1 MKAIH
6 VAALFVLSAGYA
18 AAAEI
23 NVPMN
28 TVNEQG
34 TGKAIGSIKIG
45 ESPNGLVF
53 TPALAGLSAGEHGFH
68 VHENPNCDAKEKDGK
83 MTPALAAG
91 GHYDPKAT
99 KKHEGPEGN
108 GHLGD
113 LPKLA
118 VDANGNA
125 TESVVAPHLKIE
137 DVKGRALVIHAG
149 GDNYSDQPE
158 PLGGGKGRI
167 ACGIVGN

>member
-6 VAALFVLSAGYA
+6 VVALFVSSVTYA

-34 TGKAIGSIKIG
+34 TGKAIGSIKIS
-45 ESPNGLVF
+45 ESPDGLVF
-53 TPALAGLSAGEHGFH
+53 TPALAGLPAGEHGFH
-68 VHENPNCDAKEKDGK
+68 VHENPSCDAKEKDGK

-113 LPKLA
+113 LPKLSA
-118 VDANGNA
+118 DANGNA
-125 TESVVAPHLKIE
+125 MESVVAPHLKID

>member
-1 MKAIH
+1 MRA
-6 VAALFVLSAGYA
+6 VYLVTLFVSSVTYA
-18 AAAEI
+18 IAAEVA
-23 NVPMN
+23 VPMN

-34 TGKAIGSIKIG
+34 TVKAIGSIKIT
-45 ESPNGLVF
+45 ELPNGLVF
-53 TPALAGLSAGEHGFH
+53 TPVLEGLPAGEHGFH
-68 VHENPNCDAKEKDGK
+68 LHENPNCEAKEKEGK

-99 KKHEGPEGN
+99 KKHAGPEGS

-113 LPKLA
+113 LPKL
-118 VDANGNA
+118 VVNTNGKV
-125 TESVVAPHLKIE
+125 TESVMAPRLRME

-167 ACGIVGN
+167 ACGIIGN